1 MSYELNFEK
10 VLYKLENEDLDF
22 NKYSVSEYEYEYD
35 EVFQKIKTALEINEQ
50 GYNVFLIDDFSKEKL
65 NSIEEYIKKIYEKG
79 EKPHD
84 ICYIIKDDEKHPET
98 LYLKCGNGIK
108 IKETLEK
115 LQDNYEENTFEFY
128 NSSSCK
134 EKEDII
140 DNIQRK
146 KNEMLSEIV
155 AAAEKE
161 GFDVKLNQNGFTF
174 LPLQNGE
181 AMSDKTFDALLTYE
195 KDEILKKVGNLKIIA
210 QNVLDE
216 LKKIETYEIDKIK
229 ILMARFYEFKMGEL
243 KDEYKEQFVN
253 DELSIEYLDYV
264 CRKIEISIV
273 DNYSTSFEE
282 DEENIEQIINK
293 YVINVLVDNSCN
305 QNPPIIYEEDPSVS
319 NLMGNIEYENKNGM
333 YSTDCSMIKSGSL
346 LNANEGC
353 IILRANLLFS
363 NPSAYYHLKK
373 ALLNKKVN
381 FDFNRNYL
389 DLLSIGG
396 LKPEPINL
404 NVKVIL
410 IGDLETYSTLYNY
423 DEDFSKIFEVR
434 AEFDH
439 ILKRDN
445 HITKRLI
452 GSIYNSCTK
461 YNLRPLTDNAIK
473 EVIKYFSRK
482 AECKNKIYFD
492 ISELNSILMLSN
504 NKLNTKNSIKID
516 DIDIREILYNEDIIQ
531 RKIMEYYSEG
541 KILINVSEKNVGQI
555 NGLSVIDTG
564 YLSFG
569 KPIKITCSCYKGTG
583 NIFDIQKENK
593 LSGSVHSK
601 SINILEG
608 YINNLLGGYSK
619 LPVDFHISF
628 EQLYGMIDGDS
639 ASVAEVICMI
649 SALSKIPIKQNIAVT
664 GSINQFGEVQPIGGV
679 NEKIEGF
686 FNVCK
691 LLDST
696 NNKGVII
703 PYSNIDNIVL
713 NYDVEKEIKNGKF
726 NIYTMNKVDDAIEI
740 LMCDEKIDLDY
751 VNNQL
756 KKEIKK
762 YIGKNELKKII

>member
-1 MSYELNFEK
+1 MSHELNSKE
-10 VLYKLENEDLDF
+10 VLYKLENEDFDF
-22 NKYSVSEYEYEYD
+22 NKGNINDYEYEYD
-35 EVFQKIKTALEINEQ
+35 EVFKKLRTALEIKEQ
-50 GYNVFLIDDFSKEKL
+50 GYNVFLIDDFSNEKL
-65 NSIEEYIKKIYEKG
+65 NSIKKYVKKIYEKR

-84 ICYIIKDDEKHPET
+84 ICYIIKDDEKCPGV
-98 LYLKCGNGIK
+98 LYLQCGNGIK
-108 IKETLEK
+108 IKEILQK
-115 LQDNYEENTFEFY
+115 LQDNYEEYTFEFY
-128 NSSSCK
+128 NSSSYK
-134 EKEDII
+134 DKEDII

-146 KNEMLSEIV
+146 KNEMLSEIIR
-155 AAAEKE
+155 AAEKE

-181 AMSDKTFDALLTYE
+181 AMNDKVFDALLFEE
-195 KDEILKKVGNLKIIA
+195 KDEIVKKVGNLKIIA
-210 QNVLDE
+210 QNVLNE
-216 LKKIETYEIDKIK
+216 LKEIETYEIDKIK
-229 ILMARFYEFKMGEL
+229 ILMAKFYESKMSEFKE
-243 KDEYKEQFVN
+243 EYKKQFVN
-253 DELSIEYLDYV
+253 DEFPINYLDYV
-264 CRKIEISIV
+264 CKEIETNIV
-273 DNYSTSFEE
+273 DNYSTSFED
-282 DEENIEQIINK
+282 DEENINQIINK
-293 YVINVLVDNSCN
+293 YVINVIVDNSCS
-305 QNPPIIYEEDPSVS
+305 QNPHVIYEEDPSIN
-319 NLMGNIEYENKNGM
+319 NLMGSIEYENKNGG

-353 IILRANLLFS
+353 IVLRANLLFS
-363 NPSAYYHLKK
+363 NPSSYYYLKK
-373 ALLNKKVN
+373 ALLNEKVT
-381 FDFNRNYL
+381 FDFNRSYL

-396 LKPEPINL
+396 LRPGPINL

-423 DEDFSKIFEVR
+423 DEDFSKIFGVR

-439 ILKRDN
+439 ILKRDD

-452 GSIYNSCTK
+452 GGIYNSCTK

-492 ISELNSILMLSN
+492 ISELNNILMLSD
-504 NKLNTKNSIKID
+504 NKIKNKDTAKIED
-516 DIDIREILYNEDIIQ
+516 DEIRETLYNEDLIQ

-541 KILINVSEKNVGQI
+541 KVLIDVNEKRIGQI

-569 KPIKITCSCYKGTG
+569 KPMKITCSCYKGTG
-583 NIFDIQKENK
+583 NVFDIQKENK

-601 SINILEG
+601 SVNILEG

-639 ASVAEVICMI
+639 ASVAEVVCMI
-649 SALSKIPIKQNIAVT
+649 SALSKIPIKQYIAVT

-691 LLDST
+691 LLDCT
-696 NNKGVII
+696 DNKGVII
-703 PYSNIDNIVL
+703 PTSNVDNIVL
-713 NYDVEKEIKNGKF
+713 NHDVENEIEKGKF

-762 YIGKNELKKII
+762 YINKNELKKII